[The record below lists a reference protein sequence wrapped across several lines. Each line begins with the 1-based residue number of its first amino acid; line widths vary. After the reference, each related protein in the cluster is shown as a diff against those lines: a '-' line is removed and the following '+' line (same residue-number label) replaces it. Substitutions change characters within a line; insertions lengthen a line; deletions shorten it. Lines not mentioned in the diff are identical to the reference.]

1 MRLNWRAVCDIIN
14 SLINKN
20 LTRQN
25 HAKHRNRKSDTV
37 ESLARLQKVS
47 PGCKNCFVF
56 KMDQRYGR
64 DTTVIAKGKTTYELK
79 DKDCPPNS
87 LVKLC
92 FSSDF
97 FIEEADEWREGCW
110 DFIRRRKDCIF
121 VTTTKRPERIKECL
135 PPDWGEGWEH
145 FHLSISI
152 ENQEM
157 ADKRLPYF
165 LDAPLAHR
173 EVFCSP
179 LIAPMS
185 LGKYLDTGLTKCV
198 NVGGEMA
205 PKADV
210 RPIRYEWVEA
220 LYLEAKERGIE
231 FYFHQCGS
239 AFYKDGIN
247 IGKWNLNDQIARAEE
262 IQHELERK
270 YQLLL
275 RKTNSNLSGSFT

>member
-1 MRLNWRAVCDIIN
+1 M
-14 SLINKN
+14 
-20 LTRQN
+20 QN
-25 HAKHRNRKSDTV
+25 TEIEKAIPWNPWHGCKR
-37 ESLARLQKVS
+37 VS

-64 DTTVIAKGKTTYELK
+64 DTTIIAKGKTTYELK

-110 DFIRRRKDCIF
+110 DFIRRRKDCVF

-135 PPDWGEGWEH
+135 PHDWGEGWEH

-157 ADKRLPYF
+157 ADRRLPFF

-185 LGKYLDTGLTKCV
+185 LGKYLDTGAYQ
-198 NVGGEMA
+198 M
-205 PKADV
+205 
-210 RPIRYEWVEA
+210 R
-220 LYLEAKERGIE
+220 ER
-231 FYFHQCGS
+231 
-239 AFYKDGIN
+239 
-247 IGKWNLNDQIARAEE
+247 WR
-262 IQHELERK
+262 
-270 YQLLL
+270 
-275 RKTNSNLSGSFT
+275 

>member
-1 MRLNWRAVCDIIN
+1 
-14 SLINKN
+14 
-20 LTRQN
+20 
-25 HAKHRNRKSDTV
+25 
-37 ESLARLQKVS
+37 
-47 PGCKNCFVF
+47 
-56 KMDQRYGR
+56 
-64 DTTVIAKGKTTYELK
+64 
-79 DKDCPPNS
+79 
-87 LVKLC
+87 
-92 FSSDF
+92 
-97 FIEEADEWREGCW
+97 
-110 DFIRRRKDCIF
+110 
-121 VTTTKRPERIKECL
+121 
-135 PPDWGEGWEH
+135 
-145 FHLSISI
+145 
-152 ENQEM
+152 M

>member
-1 MRLNWRAVCDIIN
+1 M
-14 SLINKN
+14 
-20 LTRQN
+20 
-25 HAKHRNRKSDTV
+25 
-37 ESLARLQKVS
+37 
-47 PGCKNCFVF
+47 
-56 KMDQRYGR
+56 
-64 DTTVIAKGKTTYELK
+64 
-79 DKDCPPNS
+79 
-87 LVKLC
+87 
-92 FSSDF
+92 
-97 FIEEADEWREGCW
+97 
-110 DFIRRRKDCIF
+110 
-121 VTTTKRPERIKECL
+121 
-135 PPDWGEGWEH
+135 
-145 FHLSISI
+145 SISI

-165 LDAPLAHR
+165 LEAPLAHR

-185 LGKYLDTGLTKCV
+185 LGKYLDTGLIKCV

-239 AFYKDGIN
+239 MFIKNGVN

-270 YQLLL
+270 Y
-275 RKTNSNLSGSFT
+275 R